1 MSHACCISDPLPSDS
16 PKELTTYPD
25 PTHVRKHEIKIRV
38 NDDQLRVVDA
48 VARLNKRQR
57 AVLALELMFEGLEAR
72 EQRIRQRLANGSR

>member
-1 MSHACCISDPLPSDS
+1 M
-16 PKELTTYPD
+16 YPD

-72 EQRIRQRLANGSR
+72 EQRMRQRLANGSR